1 MEQTIPSVKLSNG
14 VEIPSVGF
22 GCYKLST
29 DEMTELMHN
38 AFDAGY
44 RHFDTASFYETE
56 ESMGNAFQKLGINRS
71 KLFLTS
77 KAWKTEMDDVE
88 TAFYSTLKRLKTD
101 YLDLYL
107 IHWPRPDLSD
117 PSWAETDLKAWR
129 VLEKLYKKGDVRA
142 IGVSNFLPQHLLPL
156 MAACDIAPMTDQLEI
171 HPGYGQECAVSFA
184 REHGIQMEAWSPLS
198 RGRAMNHPLLQE
210 LAEKYGR
217 STAQICL
224 RYSVQQC
231 IIPLPK
237 SSSPERMRQNLD
249 VFSFSISDKDMYRLR
264 TLPQT
269 GWSGEHPDYERVI
282 F

>member
-249 VFSFSISDKDMYRLR
+249 VFSFSISDEDMYRLR

>member
-117 PSWAETDLKAWR
+117 PSWEETDLKAWR

-156 MAACDIAPMTDQLEI
+156 MAACEIAPMTDQLEI

-184 REHGIQMEAWSPLS
+184 KEHGIQMEAWSPLS

-224 RYSVQQC
+224 RYSVQQG

-249 VFSFSISDKDMYRLR
+249 VFSFSISDEDMYRLR

>member
-171 HPGYGQECAVSFA
+171 HPGYGQEFAVSFA

-249 VFSFSISDKDMYRLR
+249 VFSFSISDEDMYRLR